1 MSSIMTNAC
10 KRISLV
16 LFAVASMITTAS
28 AQNSLY
34 DISAPR
40 IDGSVKTLEE
50 FKGKVILVV
59 NTASQCGYTPQYADL
74 QKLYDNYKDRGFVVL
89 GFPSNDFGQQEPGTD
104 AEIHKFCSS
113 KFGVT
118 FPLFAKTKVLG
129 TDKSPVYAFL
139 TKSTG
144 GDEVG
149 WNFEK
154 FLVGKNGLV
163 IERYSSNVKPLSSQ
177 LTEEI
182 EKALT

>member
-1 MSSIMTNAC
+1 MRHILKLTA
-10 KRISLV
+10 LV
-16 LFAVASMITTAS
+16 LLTVTIMINSAS

-34 DISAPR
+34 DLSAPR
-40 IDGSVKTLEE
+40 IDGSVKSLEE
-50 FKGKVILVV
+50 FKGKVVLVV
-59 NTASQCGYTPQYADL
+59 NTASECGYTPQYADL
-74 QKLYDNYKDRGFVVL
+74 QKLYENYKDRGFVVL

-104 AEIHKFCSS
+104 AEIQKFCSS

-129 TDKSPVYAFL
+129 PDKSPVYAFL

-163 IERYSSNVKPLSSQ
+163 IERYPSNAKPLSAQ
-177 LTEEI
+177 LTEGV
-182 EKALT
+182 EKALQ

>member
-1 MSSIMTNAC
+1 MINLCALMSVALFTVFAMT
-10 KRISLV
+10 
-16 LFAVASMITTAS
+16 TTAS

-34 DISAPR
+34 DLSAPR
-40 IDGSVKTLEE
+40 NDGSVKTLEE
-50 FKGKVILVV
+50 FKGKVVLVV

-74 QKLYDNYKDRGFVVL
+74 QKLYENYKDRGFVVL

-104 AEIHKFCSS
+104 AEIQKFCSS

-129 TDKSPVYAFL
+129 PDKSPVYAFL

>member
-1 MSSIMTNAC
+1 MKNSY
-10 KRISLV
+10 KRIALLLLGV
-16 LFAVASMITTAS
+16 FAMVTNSF

-34 DISAPR
+34 DLSAPR
-40 IDGSVKTLEE
+40 IDGSVSTLGE
-50 FKGKVILVV
+50 FKGKVVLVV

-74 QKLYDNYKDRGFVVL
+74 QKLYEKYKDKGFVVI
-89 GFPSNDFGQQEPGTD
+89 GFPSNDFGQQEPGSE
-104 AEIHKFCSS
+104 AEIQKFCSS

-129 TDKSPVYAFL
+129 PDKSPVYAFL

-163 IERYSSNVKPLSSQ
+163 IERYSSNVKPLSAPI
-177 LTEEI
+177 TEGI
-182 EKALT
+182 EKALK